1 MAERG
6 GAPSQEVLGCRFL
19 VDSDCAGKACKMEM
33 EIKETRMTLQRV
45 LPPGMQSADGKA
57 GIGIS
62 FAPDSDGYQI
72 IQSMAPQGTAA
83 ASGKVYT
90 VSTRTVCV
98 VCAKHGRPRPCM
110 APLRL
115 ALFAGAHATVLHAR
129 PARCEGLIQLYVL
142 ASSRSALAGGRP
154 ARRQQ
159 RGAL

>member
-6 GAPSQEVLGCRFL
+6 GAPSQEVLGCRHL

-33 EIKETRMTLQRV
+33 EIKETRMTLQRE

-83 ASGKVYT
+83 ASGKVYET
-90 VSTRTVCV
+90 TCASTSAS
-98 VCAKHGRPRPCM
+98 CAPSMGDRDR
-110 APLRL
+110 A
-115 ALFAGAHATVLHAR
+115 
-129 PARCEGLIQLYVL
+129 
-142 ASSRSALAGGRP
+142 
-154 ARRQQ
+154 
-159 RGAL
+159 